1 MDEILVT
8 ELGAAVAELTHP
20 FGNHAFVQP
29 LKRRANLPVRAH
41 IVYRDFD
48 EDDEAAKGEAVPLED
63 GGLIDESDT
72 PAAMAHAPAAAGK
85 RKRPHIVKSVR
96 LPNWMDLD
104 QELLPYGGPVR
115 ALVDT
120 VVKKTTNAVM
130 PDKLDAIGGIGEL
143 AVQLRT
149 ARPDQPYDDLLAS
162 FATATQQQAAKRL
175 TSVPGKGY
183 VCKRCGIAGHWL
195 EQCSAEKPPHD
206 QKRPPVPPPES
217 KYMCKLCQVPGHWID
232 RCPQK
237 RSAALV
243 GSEPTGTGNA
253 DGSSGDGG
261 GGGRGGAGTA
271 DACPPAQDDACPP
284 AQDCA
289 PSAKKS
295 KHGTKPPKGYLCDAC
310 HVANDHYLTHCPRY
324 AEYKAGPPPKNY
336 LCKRCGMAG
345 HWLEQ
350 CTALIPWK
358 AHTAADG
365 RADKDVLIVA
375 GEEAREV
382 GEELA
387 ESLEEQKPEVIS
399 TIQRVVQLVGEEASR
414 QLLVQTWAVEDSGGL
429 LTLDGTNRRR
439 TPGGV
444 FLWLVKQ
451 KLNEAQRAQIFSAP
465 RPAKP
470 EAGLSGVQGE

>member
-1 MDEILVT
+1 
-8 ELGAAVAELTHP
+8 
-20 FGNHAFVQP
+20 
-29 LKRRANLPVRAH
+29 
-41 IVYRDFD
+41 
-48 EDDEAAKGEAVPLED
+48 
-63 GGLIDESDT
+63 
-72 PAAMAHAPAAAGK
+72 
-85 RKRPHIVKSVR
+85 
-96 LPNWMDLD
+96 
-104 QELLPYGGPVR
+104 
-115 ALVDT
+115 
-120 VVKKTTNAVM
+120 
-130 PDKLDAIGGIGEL
+130 
-143 AVQLRT
+143 
-149 ARPDQPYDDLLAS
+149 
-162 FATATQQQAAKRL
+162 
-175 TSVPGKGY
+175 
-183 VCKRCGIAGHWL
+183 
-195 EQCSAEKPPHD
+195 
-206 QKRPPVPPPES
+206 
-217 KYMCKLCQVPGHWID
+217 
-232 RCPQK
+232 
-237 RSAALV
+237 
-243 GSEPTGTGNA
+243 
-253 DGSSGDGG
+253 
-261 GGGRGGAGTA
+261 
-271 DACPPAQDDACPP
+271 
-284 AQDCA
+284 
-289 PSAKKS
+289 
-295 KHGTKPPKGYLCDAC
+295 
-310 HVANDHYLTHCPRY
+310 VANDHYLTHCPRY

-465 RPAKP
+465 RPAKL

>member
-1 MDEILVT
+1 
-8 ELGAAVAELTHP
+8 
-20 FGNHAFVQP
+20 
-29 LKRRANLPVRAH
+29 
-41 IVYRDFD
+41 
-48 EDDEAAKGEAVPLED
+48 
-63 GGLIDESDT
+63 
-72 PAAMAHAPAAAGK
+72 
-85 RKRPHIVKSVR
+85 
-96 LPNWMDLD
+96 
-104 QELLPYGGPVR
+104 
-115 ALVDT
+115 
-120 VVKKTTNAVM
+120 
-130 PDKLDAIGGIGEL
+130 
-143 AVQLRT
+143 
-149 ARPDQPYDDLLAS
+149 
-162 FATATQQQAAKRL
+162 
-175 TSVPGKGY
+175 
-183 VCKRCGIAGHWL
+183 
-195 EQCSAEKPPHD
+195 
-206 QKRPPVPPPES
+206 
-217 KYMCKLCQVPGHWID
+217 
-232 RCPQK
+232 
-237 RSAALV
+237 
-243 GSEPTGTGNA
+243 
-253 DGSSGDGG
+253 
-261 GGGRGGAGTA
+261 
-271 DACPPAQDDACPP
+271 
-284 AQDCA
+284 
-289 PSAKKS
+289 
-295 KHGTKPPKGYLCDAC
+295 
-310 HVANDHYLTHCPRY
+310 VANDHYLTHCPRY

-465 RPAKP
+465 RQAKL